1 MSDKKREQILAEGRE
16 VIALEA
22 ASLKSLATRLDDSFV
37 DAVLKIVNNKGRL
50 VTLGMGK
57 AGHIAMKV
65 AASLASTGTPAFF
78 IHPAEAMHGDLGMVI
93 RGDMALFFSHSG
105 ETEELCRLLPYLK
118 ARQVGTIAITASRD
132 STLAQGSDIV
142 LELGEIKEACSLSLA
157 PSSSST
163 CMLAL
168 GDALASAVLETRGF
182 TESDF
187 ARLHP
192 GGTLGLSLSTAG
204 EMMRSGDRCPLIPAD
219 TKVRKAVEAI
229 SEARSGCACVVDGRD
244 HLLGVFTDGDFRRAW
259 AHDDKLGDRLVSEV
273 MTSPGISLPM
283 STLVREARS
292 LMNKH
297 HINALPV
304 LNEAGKVVG
313 LLDIQDI

>member
-1 MSDKKREQILAEGRE
+1 MAKNKWNEILDEGRE
-16 VIALEA
+16 VIELEA
-22 ASLKSLATRLDDSFV
+22 KSLMDLAARLNDTFV
-37 DAVLKIVNNKGRL
+37 EAVLKIVNSKGRL

-78 IHPAEAMHGDLGMVI
+78 VHPAEAMHGDLGMVI
-93 RGDMALFFSHSG
+93 SGDMALLFSHSG
-105 ETEELCRLLPYLK
+105 ETEELCRLLPHLK
-118 ARQVGTIAITASRD
+118 ERRIATIAITASRD
-132 STLAQGSDIV
+132 STLARNSDIV
-142 LELGEIKEACSLSLA
+142 LELGEIKEACALPLA

-163 CMLAL
+163 CMLAI
-168 GDALASAVLETRGF
+168 GDALASAVLKTRGF

-192 GGTLGLSLSTAG
+192 GGSLGLSLSTAG
-204 EMMRSGDRCPLIPAD
+204 EMMRRGERCPRISPD

-229 SEARSGCACVVDGRD
+229 SEARSGCACVVDEKGS
-244 HLLGVFTDGDFRRAW
+244 LLGVFTDGDFRRAW
-259 AHDDKLGDRLVSEV
+259 AHDDKLADRLVGEV
-273 MTSPGISLPM
+273 MTSPGISLTAA
-283 STLVREARS
+283 TLVREARVI
-292 LMNKH
+292 MNKH

-304 LNEAGKVVG
+304 LDEAGKVVG